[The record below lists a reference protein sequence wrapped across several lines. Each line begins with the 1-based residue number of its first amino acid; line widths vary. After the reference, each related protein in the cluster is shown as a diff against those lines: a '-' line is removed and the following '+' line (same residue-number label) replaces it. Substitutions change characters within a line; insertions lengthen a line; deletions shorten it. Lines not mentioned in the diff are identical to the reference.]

1 MATKCDFVDNIN
13 SKIVDGASFIWYRII
28 CTVMKCLKC
37 HRVAFKCNI
46 CGGMFLCHAAYHISI
61 CSNIDVCK
69 SGYVVNDAFEWVNF
83 VIFTNHVNRAALSNR
98 SLGEIFDDDLL
109 KHELQKS
116 YPCIFCGR
124 YYESPPSFE
133 VLSLHIKNCIKLI
146 SPNEEYQREV
156 INCLKN

>member
-1 MATKCDFVDNIN
+1 MSAKCDFVENIN
-13 SKIVDGASFIWYRII
+13 NKMVDGASFIWYRII

-37 HRVAFKCNI
+37 HRIAFKCNI
-46 CGGMFLCHAAYHISI
+46 CGGLFLCHAAVHISE
-61 CSNIDVCK
+61 CSNVNVYK
-69 SGYVVNDAFEWVNF
+69 SGYIANNVFTWINF
-83 VIFTNHVNRAALSNR
+83 VVFTDQTISLALS
-98 SLGEIFDDDLL
+98 SGSSKIFDNEII

-146 SPNEEYQREV
+146 SPNVIYQKEV
-156 INCLKN
+156 IDCLKN